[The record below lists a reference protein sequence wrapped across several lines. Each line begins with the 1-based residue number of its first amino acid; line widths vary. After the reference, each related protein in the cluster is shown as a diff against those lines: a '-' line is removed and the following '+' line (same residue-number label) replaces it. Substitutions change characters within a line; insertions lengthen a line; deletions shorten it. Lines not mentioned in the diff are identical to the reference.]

1 MLLIDGV
8 KYTLWNPPS
17 EDEFESAVKE
27 HVNEIFGEQCIY
39 LDKKQK
45 LKSLSGIGSI
55 PDGLAI
61 ILGAQ
66 PELHIVEYELSNH
79 DVYGHV
85 VSQISKFING
95 LLNSSTRQK
104 IARIIYDEISG
115 DQLLKV
121 RVEQA
126 LHSSE
131 IFKFSTELLERKPIL
146 TIIIENETDELK
158 EALKPFSYQNIKD
171 MKIVEFQTFIREG
184 VGLAVHAHSFKPVYV
199 YPPQIPAKSEEI
211 NPPNGTQSQIDEIDN
226 LLKTASQ
233 EIEGLFWNLRDRIVE
248 FGHVAEVF
256 GKGYVD
262 YRKKTTFTNITI
274 QSNRISVLI
283 KMGEQPIDD
292 PKNITTKINY
302 YSKLNRRFYLNPG
315 GDLDYAIHLIK
326 QAYDYTT

>member
-8 KYTLWNPPS
+8 KYEIWDPPS
-17 EDEFESAVKE
+17 EDEYEAVVKE

-104 IARIIYDEISG
+104 IARIIYDEISE
-115 DQLLKV
+115 DQLLKI
-121 RVEQA
+121 RVEQV

-131 IFKFSTELLERKPIL
+131 IFKFSTELLENKPAL
-146 TIIIENETDELK
+146 SIIIEKKTEELS
-158 EALKPFSYQNIKD
+158 EALQPFSYQNIQVVR
-171 MKIVEFQTFIREG
+171 IIEFQTFVRVG
-184 VGLAVHAHSFKPVYV
+184 VGLAVHAHSFEPIYHSFANVTLETNV
-199 YPPQIPAKSEEI
+199 
-211 NPPNGTQSQIDEIDN
+211 
-226 LLKTASQ
+226 
-233 EIEGLFWNLRDRIVE
+233 
-248 FGHVAEVF
+248 
-256 GKGYVD
+256 
-262 YRKKTTFTNITI
+262 TTP
-274 QSNRISVLI
+274 
-283 KMGEQPIDD
+283 E
-292 PKNITTKINY
+292 ITTKSEHKMRVTIKDLIDSDILRVGQKIFRTYKEQKYEAKISSDGSIELLFNGKKFP
-302 YSKLNRRFYLNPG
+302 SLNAATKSIVG
-315 GDLDYAIHLIK
+315 GAWDAWYFWSTERKDGSVCQLYELRK
-326 QAYDYTT
+326 EWMPQNNS